1 MHNLDVLMK
10 ALHAEI
16 IQKEKN
22 KHNKNHNMKI
32 ITSVCN
38 NLIHKTDRQPF
49 CLYKK
54 YQLKKKKLVR
64 CLLTYSIQMI
74 LIHSYRILF
83 ISKVQINNFFS

>member
-22 KHNKNHNMKI
+22 KRNKNHNTKI

-54 YQLKKKKLVR
+54 YQLKKKI
-64 CLLTYSIQMI
+64 CQMSFDIQYPNDI
-74 LIHSYRILF
+74 DTFLPNF
-83 ISKVQINNFFS
+83 IYL